1 MSAAV
6 ISINVSYAL
15 PLLCRLIWS
24 RHTMPKG
31 PFSLGKWGVP
41 LNIISVLWACFFGVI
56 LCIPSVSPVTPEA
69 MNWASLM
76 IGGVMIFSILF
87 WFISGRRKFAG
98 HIQTADAVG
107 AVPAEEIAKK

>member
-1 MSAAV
+1 MYWQAIMSAAV

-15 PLLCRLIWS
+15 PLLCRVIWS

-31 PFSLGKWGVP
+31 PFSLGKWGIP
-41 LNIISVLWACFFGVI
+41 LNIISIVWACFFGVV
-56 LCIPSVSPVTPEA
+56 LCIPSVSPVAPDT

-98 HIQTADAVG
+98 HIQTTDDEVTK
-107 AVPAEEIAKK
+107 E